1 MTLTSSTPEGIDP
14 SVISGF
20 ILLRSPA
27 ERFKYNVMAVDEE
40 GEFLFCA
47 ASDLT
52 FEKASDMMQAIN
64 NPYVKDQE
72 DEYESKSKEAT

>member
-1 MTLTSSTPEGIDP
+1 MKYAANDTTELDP
-14 SVISGF
+14 SLIAGY
-20 ILLRSPA
+20 ILSRSPA

-64 NPYVKDQE
+64 NPYFKDQE
-72 DEYESKSKEAT
+72 DEYESKSKEAP